1 MKRPRIRGAPILL
14 SYTSACRFGSSAIS
28 LTATLLFT
36 VQYSQAHTLY
46 RSVGI
51 PCPGSEQRIPAQQT
65 AQQPKTFCSRT
76 PAYHG
81 SGELSGERSSGGICL
96 TKVLVSCDPMSH
108 GYISMEIRLLKHNL
122 DWPASQKQTEPTL
135 SKQLLARP
143 VTYRPPALRQ
153 YDLIGQI
160 CQVGDIRYPLR
171 PSTRQSARRSG
182 HIDPQV
188 SVHP

>member
-1 MKRPRIRGAPILL
+1 MKLARSWSMAGPVIRFRAGIHSEKTESQPKDPE
-14 SYTSACRFGSSAIS
+14 F
-28 LTATLLFT
+28 TLLPGQSSCKSLHVARQLPIIRVF
-36 VQYSQAHTLY
+36 QA
-46 RSVGI
+46 
-51 PCPGSEQRIPAQQT
+51 
-65 AQQPKTFCSRT
+65 FCSRT

-81 SGELSGERSSGGICL
+81 SGELSGERSSGGIGL